1 MALTMRPTGL
11 SSSPVDKGPPRL
23 DDLRRRQAAHQQ
35 CRGQPCNLPSTLP
48 SQPMVKDKRWERS
61 VSVVEDAGRNL
72 VEHPRKADERDDGKN
87 AYPFRKAH
95 GLRLVSS
102 GCRSP
107 RDAKVSAL

>member
-1 MALTMRPTGL
+1 
-11 SSSPVDKGPPRL
+11 
-23 DDLRRRQAAHQQ
+23 
-35 CRGQPCNLPSTLP
+35 
-48 SQPMVKDKRWERS
+48 MVKDKRWERS